1 MNQIPVADLSAV
13 NEVSREELANLVNR
27 EEHEFADMQQRHFKA
42 RAKMSLE
49 NEALRASF
57 LGASNFLVGKRK
69 AMFPDA
75 AELEALRDRGE
86 AVRQNTLNNLPDL
99 LETLEK
105 NLTANGIQVH
115 WAEDADEACSM
126 IYQIL
131 ADNNAK
137 TVVKGKS
144 MVTEEIELNHF
155 LEDKGIECLESD
167 MGEYLVQLA
176 KETPSHIIM
185 PAIHKNKQQIA
196 RLMHARAET
205 SDGSDVPYTEDV
217 DELIGNARA
226 ILRDKFMTA
235 DAGISGVNM
244 AVANSGTLCLVE
256 NEGNGRM
263 TTTAP
268 KLHIAVT
275 GIEKVVEDFSQVP
288 DVAKLLTRSATGQK
302 ITTYFN
308 MISGP
313 KKPEEKDGPELVHL
327 VLVDNGR
334 SRIFNHETLK
344 PTLQCIRCGAC
355 MNHCPV
361 YARIGGHAY
370 GSTYPGPI
378 GQVVTP
384 QIGGIEK
391 HGDMLSAC
399 SLNGACGEACP
410 VRIPLPKLIRELR
423 SEAVNTDVNHVTA
436 ESIRTVFNAVK
447 GRGSKRTLG
456 ESLIWQGW
464 SLAHKVPFLY
474 RMMTTVI
481 TRGRKLMPNKLGPWT
496 DSRSMPQAAA
506 KSLHELARQ
515 RGLAD
520 RLPPQTTVDSSSD
533 DSPRD
538 TQEHKS

>member
-1 MNQIPVADLSAV
+1 MTQIPVTQVSAADMA
-13 NEVSREELANLVNR
+13 ALVDR
-27 EEHEFADMQQRHFKA
+27 EEHDFTDMQRRHFNA
-42 RAKMSLE
+42 RAKMALE

-69 AMFPDA
+69 AMFPDD
-75 AELEALRDRGE
+75 AELSALRDRGE
-86 AVRQNTLNNLPDL
+86 AIRQHTLNNLPDL
-99 LETLEK
+99 LQRLET

-115 WAEDADEACSM
+115 WAETAEEACCL
-126 IYQIL
+126 IHNIL
-131 ADNNAK
+131 QDNNAR

-144 MVTEEIELNHF
+144 MVSEEIELNHY
-155 LEDKGIECLESD
+155 LEQRGIECLESD

-185 PAIHKNKQQIA
+185 PAIHKNKEQIA
-196 RLMHARAET
+196 RLMHSRAQT
-205 SDGSDVPYTEDV
+205 SDGQAVPYSEDV
-217 DELIGNARA
+217 DELIGNARS

-263 TTTAP
+263 TTTVP

-288 DVAKLLTRSATGQK
+288 DLLTLLTRSATGQK

-313 KKPEEKDGPELVHL
+313 KKPGEKDGPEQVHL
-327 VLVDNGR
+327 VLLDNGR
-334 SRIFNHETLK
+334 SRIFNHDTLK

-384 QIGGIEK
+384 QLGGLQK

-399 SLNGACGEACP
+399 SLNGACGDACP

-423 SEAVNTDVNHVTA
+423 SEAVNPDVNHLTA
-436 ESIRTVFNAVK
+436 DSIRQVFSPVL

-456 ESLIWQGW
+456 ESLIWRGW
-464 SLAHKVPFLY
+464 SLAHRQPWLY
-474 RMMTTVI
+474 RLMTRLL
-481 TRGRKLMPNKLGPWT
+481 TRGRKLLPKKLGPWT
-496 DSRSMPQAAA
+496 RSRSMPQVAAR
-506 KSLHELARQ
+506 SLHELARD
-515 RGLAD
+515 RGVANELNSGES
-520 RLPPQTTVDSSSD
+520 Q
-533 DSPRD
+533 
-538 TQEHKS
+538 

>member
-1 MNQIPVADLSAV
+1 MKHISVQQLSSGEMAALV
-13 NEVSREELANLVNR
+13 DREEYD
-27 EEHEFADMQQRHFKA
+27 FADMQQRHFKA

-57 LGASNFLVGKRK
+57 LGASNFLVGKRQ
-69 AMFPDA
+69 AMFPDTQQ
-75 AELEALRDRGE
+75 LERLRDRGE
-86 AVRQNTLNNLPDL
+86 AIRQHSLNHLPEL
-99 LETLEK
+99 LERLEK

-115 WAEDADEACSM
+115 WAETAEQACQL
-126 IYQIL
+126 IHTIL
-131 ADNNAK
+131 DDNHAK

-144 MVTEEIELNHF
+144 MVTEEIELNHY
-155 LEDKGIECLESD
+155 LEQRGIECLESD

-185 PAIHKNKQQIA
+185 PAIHKNKAQIA
-196 RLMHARAET
+196 RLMHTRAT
-205 SDGSDVPYTEDV
+205 NSDGSEVPYSEDV

-268 KLHIAVT
+268 TLHIAVS

-288 DVAKLLTRSATGQK
+288 DLLTLLTRSATGQK

-313 KKPEEKDGPELVHL
+313 KKPGEKDGPEQVHL

-334 SRIFNHETLK
+334 SRMFSHDTLK

-410 VRIPLPKLIRELR
+410 VRIPLPQLIRELR
-423 SEAVNTDVNHVTA
+423 AEAVNPDVDHVSA
-436 ESIRTVFNAVK
+436 DSIRQVFNSVK
-447 GRGSKRTLG
+447 GRGAKRTVA
-456 ESLIWQGW
+456 ESLIWRGW
-464 SLAHKVPFLY
+464 SLLHRRPGLY
-474 RMMTTVI
+474 RLMTQLLS
-481 TRGRKLMPNKLGPWT
+481 RGRKLMPAKLGAWT
-496 DSRSMPQAAA
+496 ESRTMPQVAPH
-506 KSLHELARQ
+506 SLHELARK
-515 RGLAD
+515 RGLASQPVAAD
-520 RLPPQTTVDSSSD
+520 KRAETS
-533 DSPRD
+533 
-538 TQEHKS
+538 K

>member
-1 MNQIPVADLSAV
+1 MNQIPVTQISADEMAT
-13 NEVSREELANLVNR
+13 LVNR

-49 NEALRASF
+49 NDELRASF

-69 AMFPDA
+69 AMFPDED
-75 AELEALRDRGE
+75 ELAALRDRGE
-86 AVRQNTLNNLPDL
+86 AVRQHTLNQLPDL
-99 LETLEK
+99 LEKLEN
-105 NLTANGIQVH
+105 NLTANGIVVH
-115 WAEDADEACSM
+115 WAETANEACHL
-126 IYQIL
+126 IHKIL
-131 ADNNAK
+131 DTNNAK

-144 MVTEEIELNHF
+144 MVTEEIELNHY
-155 LEDKGIECLESD
+155 LEARGIECLESD

-196 RLMHARAET
+196 RLMHSRAET
-205 SDGSDVPYTEDV
+205 SDGKGVPYSEDV
-217 DELIGNARA
+217 DDLIGNARA

-288 DVAKLLTRSATGQK
+288 DVVKLLTRSATGQK

-313 KKPEEKDGPELVHL
+313 KKPEEKDGPEQVHL

-384 QIGGIEK
+384 QIGGIDK
-391 HGDMLSAC
+391 HGDMLTAC

-423 SEAVNTDVNHVTA
+423 AEAVSKDVNYVKPD
-436 ESIRTVFNAVK
+436 SVRQVFNAVE
-447 GRGSKRTLG
+447 GRGTKRTLM
-456 ESLIWQGW
+456 ESLIWKGW
-464 SLAHKVPFLY
+464 AMAHDTPLLY
-474 RMMTTVI
+474 RLMTGVM
-481 TRGRKLMPNKLGPWT
+481 TRGRKLLPKKLAPWT
-496 DSRSMPQAAA
+496 NTRSMPQAAA
-506 KSLHELARQ
+506 KSLHQLAKE

-520 RLPPQTTVDSSSD
+520 QPERDATSNNGESS
-533 DSPRD
+533 
-538 TQEHKS
+538 